1 MQTEKQRIN
10 RRAFFQMAG
19 ASACATLVQG
29 CNSRTAKRPNTRPT
43 PEFSEVSADRLPP
56 SSQPYIDVVV
66 RPVVMPIK
74 QISDSTCWAAAWT
87 MMLSWK
93 EGKRLSIEDAV
104 AHLGPEWI
112 ARYEKNEGLIA
123 QTFTEKGFLSASGLR
138 QAPPAN
144 SLS

>member
-104 AHLGPEWI
+104 AHLGPGGI
-112 ARYEKNEGLIA
+112 YTYEKKKKMKKK
-123 QTFTEKGFLSASGLR
+123 THTKKGIS
-138 QAPPAN
+138 
-144 SLS
+144 